1 MTRQI
6 YQVAGE
12 KHVKSD
18 VEVGYKELKE
28 AQKDIKGH
36 VAMCI
41 KVFRIGSGR
50 GHTDRVRET
59 MLGEGLA
66 SCPVSLL
73 FKDHKD
79 WVNGSEHVP
88 PTRHVAGGHVGMN
101 LHLSEVIY
109 DILEP
114 LVGTIKGCEVI
125 STEDFLARV
134 DNMNENVLR
143 G

>member
-1 MTRQI
+1 
-6 YQVAGE
+6 
-12 KHVKSD
+12 
-18 VEVGYKELKE
+18 
-28 AQKDIKGH
+28 
-36 VAMCI
+36 
-41 KVFRIGSGR
+41 
-50 GHTDRVRET
+50 

-66 SCPVSLL
+66 TCPVSFL

-101 LHLSEVIY
+101 LHLSEVIS

-125 STEDFLARV
+125 STEERKCVKGVGREDT
-134 DNMNENVLR
+134 
-143 G
+143 